1 MLKRI
6 IITSVLAIAV
16 LQAPAAASA
25 ADFSGTAKP
34 DLTMCKLFAW
44 LPSCKNMIM

>member
-1 MLKRI
+1 MLKRV
-6 IITSVLAIAV
+6 IITAVLAVAV

-25 ADFSGTAKP
+25 ADLSGTADP
-34 DLTMCKLFAW
+34 NLTMCKLFAW